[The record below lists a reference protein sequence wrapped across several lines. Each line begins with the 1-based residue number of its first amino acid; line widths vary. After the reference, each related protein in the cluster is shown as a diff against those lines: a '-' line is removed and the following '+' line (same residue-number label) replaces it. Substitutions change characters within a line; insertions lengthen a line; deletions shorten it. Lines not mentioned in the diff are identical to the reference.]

1 MRVAVVAG
9 GISGLVS
16 AHVLAKAGLEVVL
29 YEMNKCLDSGS
40 KTISVNGVEV
50 DLSFMPFNQV
60 TYPNMM
66 EFFTKLGV
74 NMEISDKSFSVS
86 LVEGNG
92 YEWGSRNG
100 LSSMFAQKGNMINP
114 YFLKM
119 LWELTKF
126 KNDVL
131 RYLEEFQHNQD
142 ISHND
147 TLWDFI
153 KSHGYSELFQKA
165 YLVPICS
172 SLWSCPAH
180 VVMRLSAFSA
190 LSYFHNHHL
199 FQIFNGPQWYTVRGG
214 SQTYIK
220 KIKEELSS
228 SGCQIKTGCAI
239 KSISRRDDGCLLLCE
254 DGSEERFGGCIIDA
268 DTHQTLRLLGEEA
281 TNEERRIFGAFN
293 YVYSDVFLHN
303 DRSLMPRNRTT
314 WSALN
319 FLGTKDNKVCLTY
332 WLNVLQNIDENELPF
347 LVTVNPSRT
356 PKSTLHK
363 WSLGLSIPS
372 VAATKAVLELAY
384 IQGKRRIWFCGGY
397 QGHGILEDGVKA
409 GMVAANGILKRT
421 CEILNNPKTMV
432 PSLMEI
438 GARSLVVG
446 FLQEFIA
453 IGTLILLEEGGA
465 TFKFEGTRKKESIKV
480 YVKVQNPRFYW
491 KLATEDELGLIG
503 AYIKGDFSFVDKT
516 NGLLNLIVILI
527 VNYEQKNYSSMSY
540 KRGWW
545 TPMFSTAIIASAK
558 YFYHHVLMHNSVTQA
573 RRNISH
579 HYDLSNEFFSLF
591 LDETMS
597 YSCAL
602 FKSEDEDFKAAQMR
616 KVSSLIQKAR
626 VDKYHHVLEIGFGW
640 GSFAI
645 EIVKQTG
652 CKYTGITLSE
662 AQLKYAETK
671 VKEAGLEDQIKFLL
685 CDYRQLPDTAKYDRI
700 ISCEMIE
707 HVGHKYHEKFFGC
720 CDSVLAEDG
729 ILVLQFTSVPDGRY
743 DDYQRSPGF
752 IKEYIFPGLCIP
764 SLTRLTSA
772 MAASSRL
779 CVEHVE
785 NIGAHYY
792 QTLRHW
798 RKNLMQNQSK
808 ILALGFNQEFIRT
821 FECYFDY
828 AAAAFKTK
836 TIGNYQV
843 VFSRP
848 GNVATF
854 GDPYKAIIS
863 AY

>member
-1 MRVAVVAG
+1 M
-9 GISGLVS
+9 
-16 AHVLAKAGLEVVL
+16 
-29 YEMNKCLDSGS
+29 
-40 KTISVNGVEV
+40 
-50 DLSFMPFNQV
+50 
-60 TYPNMM
+60 
-66 EFFTKLGV
+66 
-74 NMEISDKSFSVS
+74 
-86 LVEGNG
+86 
-92 YEWGSRNG
+92 
-100 LSSMFAQKGNMINP
+100 
-114 YFLKM
+114 
-119 LWELTKF
+119 
-126 KNDVL
+126 
-131 RYLEEFQHNQD
+131 
-142 ISHND
+142 
-147 TLWDFI
+147 
-153 KSHGYSELFQKA
+153 LFQ
-165 YLVPICS
+165 S
-172 SLWSCPAH
+172 
-180 VVMRLSAFSA
+180 
-190 LSYFHNHHL
+190 
-199 FQIFNGPQWYTVRGG
+199 
-214 SQTYIK
+214 
-220 KIKEELSS
+220 
-228 SGCQIKTGCAI
+228 
-239 KSISRRDDGCLLLCE
+239 
-254 DGSEERFGGCIIDA
+254 
-268 DTHQTLRLLGEEA
+268 
-281 TNEERRIFGAFN
+281 
-293 YVYSDVFLHN
+293 
-303 DRSLMPRNRTT
+303 
-314 WSALN
+314 
-319 FLGTKDNKVCLTY
+319 
-332 WLNVLQNIDENELPF
+332 
-347 LVTVNPSRT
+347 
-356 PKSTLHK
+356 
-363 WSLGLSIPS
+363 
-372 VAATKAVLELAY
+372 
-384 IQGKRRIWFCGGY
+384 
-397 QGHGILEDGVKA
+397 
-409 GMVAANGILKRT
+409 
-421 CEILNNPKTMV
+421 
-432 PSLMEI
+432 
-438 GARSLVVG
+438 
-446 FLQEFIA
+446 
-453 IGTLILLEEGGA
+453 
-465 TFKFEGTRKKESIKV
+465 KV

-491 KLATEDELGLIG
+491 TLATEDELGLIG

-527 VNYEQKNYSSMSY
+527 VNYELKNYSSTSN

-558 YFYHHVLMHNSVTQA
+558 YFCHHVLMHNSVTQA

-662 AQLKYAETK
+662 EQLKYAETK

>member
-1 MRVAVVAG
+1 MRVAVVAV

-29 YEMNKCLDSGS
+29 YEMDNCLDSAS
-40 KTISVNGVEV
+40 KTFSVNGVQL
-50 DLSFMPFNQV
+50 DLAFMPFNQV

-66 EFFTKLGV
+66 EFFTNLGLHMV
-74 NMEISDKSFSVS
+74 NSDNSFSVS
-86 LVEGNG
+86 LAEGNG
-92 YEWGSRNG
+92 YEWSNRNG
-100 LSSMFAQKGNMINP
+100 LSTLFSQKGNMINP
-114 YFLKM
+114 YFIKM
-119 LWELTKF
+119 LWEMTKF

-131 RYLEEFQHNQD
+131 RYIEEFHNNQD

-147 TLWDFI
+147 TLLDFI

-199 FQIFNGPQWYTVRGG
+199 FQIFNGPQWYTVKNG

-228 SGCQIKTGCAI
+228 SGCQIRTGCAI
-239 KSISRRDDGCLLLCE
+239 KFISKHDDGCLLLCE
-254 DGSEERFGGCIIDA
+254 DGSKERFYGCIIDA
-268 DTHQTLRLLGEEA
+268 NAHETLRLLGEEA
-281 TNEERRIFGAFN
+281 TNEERKIFGAFN

-303 DRSLMPRNRTT
+303 DESLMPPNRKT

-332 WLNVLQNIDENELPF
+332 WLNVLQNLDDNELPF
-347 LVTVNPSRT
+347 LVTLNPSSS

-372 VAATKAVLELAY
+372 VAATKAILELDY
-384 IQGKRRIWFCGGY
+384 IQGKRKIWFCGGY
-397 QGHGILEDGVKA
+397 QGYGILEDGVKA
-409 GMVAANGILKRT
+409 GMVAANGILKKS

-432 PSLMEI
+432 PSLMEV

-446 FLQEFIA
+446 FLQDFIA
-453 IGTLILLEEGGA
+453 IGTLILLEEGGV
-465 TFKFEGTRKKESIKV
+465 TFTFEGTRKKNPLKV
-480 YVKVQNPRFYW
+480 YIKIQNPRFYW
-491 KLATEDELGLIG
+491 KLATEADLGLAG
-503 AYIKGDFSFVDKT
+503 AYINGDFSFVDKT
-516 NGLLNLIVILI
+516 EGLLNMAMIFI
-527 VNYEQKNYSSMSY
+527 VNYELKTYSSRSS

-545 TPMFSTAIIASAK
+545 TPMLLTSIIGSAK
-558 YFYHHVLMHNSVTQA
+558 YFFHHVLMQNSVTQA
-573 RRNISH
+573 LRNISH

-591 LDETMS
+591 LDETMT

-602 FKSEDEDFKAAQMR
+602 FKSEDEDFKVAQMR
-616 KVSSLIQKAR
+616 KISSLIKKAR
-626 VDKYHHVLEIGFGW
+626 VDKDHQVLDIGCGW
-640 GSFAI
+640 GSLAI

-662 AQLKYAETK
+662 EQLKYAETK

-685 CDYRQLPDTAKYDRI
+685 CDYRQLPDTSKYDRI

-707 HVGHKYHEKFFGC
+707 HVGHEYYEEFFGC

-729 ILVLQFTSVPDGRY
+729 ILVLQFISVLDARY
-743 DDYQRSPGF
+743 DEFRRSPGI
-752 IKEYIFPGLCIP
+752 IKEYIFPGVCVP
-764 SLTRLTSA
+764 SLSRLTSA

-792 QTLRHW
+792 QTLRNW

-808 ILALGFNQEFIRT
+808 ILALGFNEEFIRT

-828 AAAAFKTK
+828 VAAGFKTK
-836 TIGNYQV
+836 TLGDYQV

-854 GDPYKAIIS
+854 GDPYKAVIS
-863 AY
+863 TY